1 MYPPANQ
8 IHCFQIMAVN
18 GEIYNHKELIAE
30 TPDFVPRTGSDCE
43 ALIGLYEK
51 GENMRFS
58 SKLELTAGIFFS
70 HFRKNSRR
78 KKPKFFGLQP
88 KT

>member
-1 MYPPANQ
+1 MYPPANS

-30 TPDFVPRTGSDCE
+30 TPNFVPRTGSDCE

-51 GENMRFS
+51 GEYVRFS
-58 SKLELTAGIFFS
+58 TQNQSLLYF
-70 HFRKNSRR
+70 
-78 KKPKFFGLQP
+78 
-88 KT
+88 

>member
-58 SKLELTAGIFFS
+58 TQKYSLLLHIFDHATYNHS
-70 HFRKNSRR
+70 FRWSG
-78 KKPKFFGLQP
+78 FLDQE
-88 KT
+88 

>member
-1 MYPPANQ
+1 
-8 IHCFQIMAVN
+8 MAVN

-58 SKLELTAGIFFS
+58 SKPELIAAYFF
-70 HFRKNSRR
+70 HAIYNHYFRWSG
-78 KKPKFFGLQP
+78 FLDQE
-88 KT
+88 

>member
-1 MYPPANQ
+1 MYPPANS

-51 GENMRFS
+51 GENMLFS
-58 SKLELTAGIFFS
+58 TQNQSLLLHIFDLAIYN
-70 HFRKNSRR
+70 HYFRWSG
-78 KKPKFFGLQP
+78 FLDQE
-88 KT
+88 

>member
-1 MYPPANQ
+1 
-8 IHCFQIMAVN
+8 MAVN

-58 SKLELTAGIFFS
+58 TQI
-70 HFRKNSRR
+70 
-78 KKPKFFGLQP
+78 
-88 KT
+88 

>member
-51 GENMRFS
+51 GENIFH
-58 SKLELTAGIFFS
+58 SKLELTATYF
-70 HFRKNSRR
+70 
-78 KKPKFFGLQP
+78 
-88 KT
+88 